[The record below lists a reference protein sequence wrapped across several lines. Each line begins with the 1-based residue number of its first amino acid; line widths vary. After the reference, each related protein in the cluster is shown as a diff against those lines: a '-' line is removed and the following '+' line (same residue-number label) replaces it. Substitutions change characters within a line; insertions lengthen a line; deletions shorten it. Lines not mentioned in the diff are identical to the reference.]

1 MPITSCQIIL
11 RHALCITIQPIMIR
25 SFRDKH
31 TERLFNRNNSGKY
44 PSEILRRA
52 KRKLNLID
60 AAEII
65 EDLKVPPGNRLEQL
79 SGDRSG
85 QWSIRINQQWRI
97 CFEWQDGDAHNVEI
111 VDYH

>member
-1 MPITSCQIIL
+1 
-11 RHALCITIQPIMIR
+11 MIR

-31 TERLFNRNNSGKY
+31 TERLFYRNNSGKY

-60 AAEII
+60 AAETI

-79 SGDRSG
+79 SGDRSD

>member
-1 MPITSCQIIL
+1 
-11 RHALCITIQPIMIR
+11 MIR

-31 TERLFNRNNSGKY
+31 TERLFNRNKPGKY
-44 PSEILRRA
+44 PPEILRRS
-52 KRKLNLID
+52 KIKLNLID
-60 AAEII
+60 AAETID
-65 EDLKVPPGNRLEQL
+65 DLNVPPGNRLEQL

-97 CFEWQDGDAHNVEI
+97 CFEWQNGDAYNVEI